1 MRMGFLGF
9 VSQAM
14 VMAATSQA
22 VAATAPKAIA
32 TGEKVN
38 FGLTDAEKLQT
49 AIVGLVLLLFFMVV
63 GWIVWRLFSKN
74 RGLGGGAD
82 ADFSILDSL
91 TSDEARMVRDAMVRQ
106 TLQRENAGRQ
116 SGTTIAEL
124 EKIAA
129 MGGSVDA
136 ASALAGIPVPLNPA
150 AKPVGVKPAAPSTS
164 VQAPEAVGMMP
175 KVALPA
181 APPWEQEDLSG
192 EATLILDP
200 NRSDER
206 RDAVPPDV
214 KKADAPRASGGT
226 IDLET
231 LYQRGLIAREEY
243 ERLRALAEQVKGE

>member
-1 MRMGFLGF
+1 MGPLGF
-9 VSQAM
+9 VSQAIMM
-14 VMAATSQA
+14 VATSPV
-22 VAATAPKAIA
+22 VAATAPKASA

-49 AIVGLVLLLFFMVV
+49 VVVGLVLLLFFIVV

-74 RGLGGGAD
+74 RGLGGGTD

-91 TSDEARMVRDAMVRQ
+91 TADEARMVRDAMVRQ

-116 SGTTIAEL
+116 SGTTLAEL
-124 EKIAA
+124 ERIAA

-136 ASALAGIPVPLNPA
+136 ASAMAGLPVPQNPVV
-150 AKPVGVKPAAPSTS
+150 KPVVLKPAAPPAS
-164 VQAPEAVGMMP
+164 VQAPETVGMP

-192 EATLILDP
+192 EATLILDS
-200 NRSDER
+200 NRSGER
-206 RDAVPPDV
+206 REAVPPVV
-214 KKADAPRASGGT
+214 KKADVPRASGGT

-231 LYQRGLIAREEY
+231 LYQKGLIAREEY
-243 ERLRALAEQVKGE
+243 ERLRALAEQAKSE